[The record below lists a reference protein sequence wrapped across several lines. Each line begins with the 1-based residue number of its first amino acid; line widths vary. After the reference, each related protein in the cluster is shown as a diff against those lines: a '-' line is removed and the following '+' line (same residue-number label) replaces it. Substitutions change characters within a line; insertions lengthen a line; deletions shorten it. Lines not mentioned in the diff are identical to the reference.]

1 MTPIKILKWAVHVNT
16 IFKIMNTI
24 EIVVS
29 MLLNEREQPY
39 LRVYMFDLKK
49 ALRISV
55 LNIVKYL
62 YRCIH
67 F

>member
-39 LRVYMFDLKK
+39 LRVYMFGLKK
-49 ALRISV
+49 LCVFR
-55 LNIVKYL
+55 YL
-62 YRCIH
+62 IL
-67 F
+67 